1 VKMCV
6 CREPQ
11 QFLLIDARLGPGQ
24 VAKEGLCWPIIKY
37 TYTHEY
43 VMYDICVTLC
53 NVPNVI

>member
-1 VKMCV
+1 MCV
-6 CREPQ
+6 CREPP